1 MNLLLFLLCPILFL
15 LGWYIGY
22 HVGAITA
29 YNDARKFAVKAIN
42 DMIEEV
48 QRKWDEVD
56 QS

>member
-1 MNLLLFLLCPILFL
+1 VNFLLFLLYPILFL

-29 YNDARKFAVKAIN
+29 YNDARKFAVKVIN

-48 QRKWDEVD
+48 QQNNPPV
-56 QS
+56 